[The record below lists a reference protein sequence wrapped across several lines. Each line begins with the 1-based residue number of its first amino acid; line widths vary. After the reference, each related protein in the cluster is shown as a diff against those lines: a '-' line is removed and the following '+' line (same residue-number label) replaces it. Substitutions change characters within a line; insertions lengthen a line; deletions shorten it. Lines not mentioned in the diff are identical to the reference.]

1 AGSQAEF
8 SRAGAFDAVALRP
21 EVAAWLD
28 GMLLADAMPLADF
41 LAELGRYRPGVLR
54 CSPDAASLR
63 VVGAF
68 PVADTDQVLA
78 M

>member
-1 AGSQAEF
+1 MCI
-8 SRAGAFDAVALRP
+8 RDR
-21 EVAAWLD
+21 
-28 GMLLADAMPLADF
+28 
-41 LAELGRYRPGVLR
+41 R

-78 M
+78 MLQEVLPVRVRRYTRYWINVGLA